1 MILVTGGTGLV
12 GTHLIYELLKRG
24 EKVRAIRRE
33 SSKIEKLE
41 KVISYYHKKPQDLL
55 KNLEW
60 VYGDILDIYSLE
72 EAMEGVDK
80 VYHAA
85 AIISFKP
92 ADHKKMIENNTK
104 GTANIVNAALSKK
117 IKKLCHVSSIASVGR
132 DNTKEVVS
140 ENDQWTYSKQQSA
153 YAISKFE
160 SEREVWRATAE
171 GLDAVIVNPS
181 IIFGPGHW
189 GEGSSQIFSKIGSGL
204 KFYTKGITGYVDVR
218 DVVESMIQLMESSI
232 KNERFILNAEN
243 VSYKD
248 LFKNIAKELKVNIP
262 HIYISKHM
270 SELVW
275 RLAKV
280 QSLINRKQPLI
291 TKETARTANK
301 QYYFSN
307 EKICSSLNFQ
317 FRPIEQTIKETAIHF
332 LSDHKNNFQ

>member
-24 EKVRAIRRE
+24 EKVRAIRRK
-33 SSKIEKLE
+33 SSKLEKLE
-41 KVISYYHKKPQDLL
+41 KVISYYHENPNDLL

-60 VYGDILDIYSLE
+60 VYGDILDVFSLE

-85 AIISFKP
+85 AIISFNP
-92 ADHKKMIENNTK
+92 SDHKKMIANNTK
-104 GTANIVNAALSKK
+104 GTSNIVNAALNKK

-189 GEGSSQIFSKIGSGL
+189 GEGSSQIFSKIGGGL
-204 KFYTKGITGYVDVR
+204 KFYTQGITGYVDVR
-218 DVVESMIQLMESSI
+218 DVVKCMIQLMESPI
-232 KNERFILNAEN
+232 TNERFILNAEN
-243 VSYKD
+243 VSYKY
-248 LFKNIAKELKVNIP
+248 LFKNIASELKVKTPN
-262 HIYISKHM
+262 IYISKSM
-270 SELVW
+270 SEVVW
-275 RLAKV
+275 RLAKI
-280 QSLINRKQPLI
+280 QSFISRKQALI

-301 QYYFSN
+301 KYHFSN

-317 FRPIEQTIKETAIHF
+317 FRPIAQTIKETAIHF
-332 LSDHKNNFQ
+332 LSDH

>member
-12 GTHLIYELLKRG
+12 GTHLIYKLLKSG

-33 SSKIEKLE
+33 NSKIEKLE
-41 KVISYYHKKPQDLL
+41 KVISYYHKTPQDLL

-60 VYGDILDIYSLE
+60 VYGDLLDIFSLE
-72 EAMEGVDK
+72 EAMEGVDR

-85 AIISFKP
+85 AIISFIP
-92 ADHKKMIENNTK
+92 ADHKKMIANNTK
-104 GTANIVNAALSKK
+104 GTANVVNTALTKN

-132 DNTKEVVS
+132 DNTKDVVS
-140 ENDQWTYSKQQSA
+140 ETDQWTYSKRQSA

-160 SEREVWRATAE
+160 SEREVWRGTTE

-181 IIFGPGHW
+181 IIFGSGHW

-204 KFYTKGITGYVDVR
+204 KFYTKGVTGYVDVR
-218 DVVESMIQLMESSI
+218 DVVKCMIQLMESPI
-232 KNERFILNAEN
+232 TNERFILNAEN

-248 LFKNIAKELKVNIP
+248 LFENIAKELKIKAPN
-262 HIYISKHM
+262 IYISKCM

-275 RLAKV
+275 RLVKI
-280 QSLINRKQPLI
+280 QSFISRKQALI

-301 QYYFSN
+301 KYHFSN
-307 EKICSSLNFQ
+307 EKVCSALNFQ
-317 FRPIEQTIKETAIHF
+317 FRPIEQTIKDTAIHF
-332 LSDHKNNFQ
+332 LADHKK